1 MTVQLKRVHLF
12 MILALAL
19 FEKNLIPIVSIQPVM
34 ITEAIILKL
43 TGARDS
49 GAISYSTNGAV

>member
-1 MTVQLKRVHLF
+1 MF
-12 MILALAL
+12 MILALDL
-19 FEKNLIPIVSIQPVM
+19 FEKNVIPIVSIQPLM

-49 GAISYSTNGAV
+49 GAISYCTNGAAFLK

>member
-1 MTVQLKRVHLF
+1 